1 MGKTDIKRDIL
12 FAPNGCYF
20 PDAYC
25 RGYHTH
31 THSAFVCVH
40 TVHCVC
46 CDHYRTRAYGGQE
59 QWSNSRTLRTGAS
72 VWTRTPTYQH
82 AHAHLRSRARGAGNK
97 WEYVAESTVLTCSVS
112 QGGVGKTLI
121 LTKLQ
126 GRGGGEI
133 IDNQQVTER
142 GEVQLPVWRGLP
154 AHSEAAKIFLYFT

>member
-1 MGKTDIKRDIL
+1 MRTVEDI
-12 FAPNGCYF
+12 
-20 PDAYC
+20 
-25 RGYHTH
+25 TH
-31 THSAFVCVH
+31 TQCICVCVAQLRPISH
-40 TVHCVC
+40 SCIWRKVRGREYVC
-46 CDHYRTRAYGGQE
+46 EVCRVRRRGGGQE
-59 QWSNSRTLRTGAS
+59 QWSHSRTWRTGAS

-82 AHAHLRSRARGAGNK
+82 AHAHLRSRARGVGNK

>member
-1 MGKTDIKRDIL
+1 MCLRWAKQTSKETFFSPQTVAISLMRTVEDIT
-12 FAPNGCYF
+12 
-20 PDAYC
+20 
-25 RGYHTH
+25 HTH
-31 THSAFVCVH
+31 TVHLCVY
-40 TVHCVC
+40 TQCICVC

-59 QWSNSRTLRTGAS
+59 QWSNSRTWRTGAS

-82 AHAHLRSRARGAGNK
+82 AHAHLRSRARGVGNK

-126 GRGGGEI
+126 GRSGREI

-142 GEVQLPVWRGLP
+142 G
-154 AHSEAAKIFLYFT
+154 